1 MNVRE
6 MQAQGMENTETKM
19 NGRMQ
24 TEKVD
29 TSRRSIHLER
39 KATLCAWS
47 YKMRELPDSDSV
59 REGVEIAVNAT

>member
-1 MNVRE
+1 MFGNAGTGIE
-6 MQAQGMENTETKM
+6 YAKKKINE
-19 NGRMQ
+19 RMQ
-24 TEKVD
+24 TQNVD
-29 TSRRSIHLER
+29 TPLRSIHLER

>member
-1 MNVRE
+1 MFGNAGTGNE
-6 MQAQGMENTETKM
+6 DAKTKM
-19 NGRMQ
+19 KERMQ

-29 TSRRSIHLER
+29 TSRRSIHLGR